1 MRAGGAYAGKGG
13 GRYRA
18 ASSLRRRAVHPVLQ
32 VVAPRRAACSA
43 LRRAQPCGKAQARA
57 DTGRGRPR
65 ARCLLERRLPGKAGG
80 ANAGVSALTSDRP
93 EGRGQREVQEARAKS
108 NGRSPSRQIV
118 REQVAGWVGG
128 GGILFC
134 CFPPPFTV
142 KQRVWGWSCVL
153 HLIPA
158 IKKPLH

>member
-1 MRAGGAYAGKGG
+1 VRAGGAYAGKGG

-18 ASSLRRRAVHPVLQ
+18 ASSLRSRAVHAVLQ
-32 VVAPRRAACSA
+32 VVAPRKAACSA

-118 REQVAGWVGG
+118 REQWRAGWVVEG
-128 GGILFC
+128 F
-134 CFPPPFTV
+134 FFVASPPFTV

>member
-18 ASSLRRRAVHPVLQ
+18 ASSLRSRAVHAVLQ
-32 VVAPRRAACSA
+32 VVAPRKAACSA

-118 REQVAGWVGG
+118 REQWRAGGWWRDSFLLLPSTFHSQATSVGVELCTCTTLNTG
-128 GGILFC
+128 
-134 CFPPPFTV
+134 
-142 KQRVWGWSCVL
+142 
-153 HLIPA
+153 H
-158 IKKPLH
+158 

>member
-1 MRAGGAYAGKGG
+1 VRAGGAYAGKGG

-18 ASSLRRRAVHPVLQ
+18 ASSLRSRAVHAVLQ
-32 VVAPRRAACSA
+32 VVAPRKAACSA

-118 REQVAGWVGG
+118 REQWRAGWVVEGFFFVASLHLSQSSNECGG
-128 GGILFC
+128 GAVYMYY
-134 CFPPPFTV
+134 T
-142 KQRVWGWSCVL
+142 
-153 HLIPA
+153 
-158 IKKPLH
+158 

>member
-18 ASSLRRRAVHPVLQ
+18 ASSLRSRAVHAVLQ
-32 VVAPRRAACSA
+32 VVAPRKAACSA

-118 REQVAGWVGG
+118 REQWRAGWVVAGFFFLLPSTFHSQATSVG
-128 GGILFC
+128 VELC
-134 CFPPPFTV
+134 TT
-142 KQRVWGWSCVL
+142 QSCTYYT
-153 HLIPA
+153 
-158 IKKPLH
+158 